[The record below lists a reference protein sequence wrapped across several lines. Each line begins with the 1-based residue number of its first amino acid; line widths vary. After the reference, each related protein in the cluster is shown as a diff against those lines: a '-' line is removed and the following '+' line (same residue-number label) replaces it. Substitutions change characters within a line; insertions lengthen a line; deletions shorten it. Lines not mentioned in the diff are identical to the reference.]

1 MPHAKL
7 PVRVTDATRTSRPSA
22 SQMPRDQAAHPCHN
36 CVVDESV
43 SGIPGPALR
52 RFVSSY
58 AGYLQEGVAPATHR
72 GLPSPYV
79 TMIVTLNDPLML
91 AGRDGEEVSVRRYDA
106 LVGGLHSVPVHI
118 VHHGF
123 QSGIQLSLTP
133 LGARALL
140 GVPAGSLAGIDAHVE
155 DVVGPSIRL
164 VREKLLSTDSWTERF
179 FILDQWLGAILDH
192 EVAWRPELAEAWRV
206 IVGSG
211 GMVPIEQ
218 AARSVGWSP
227 RHLRAQMAAEIG
239 ITPKTAARVAR
250 FDRSRRILQQRG
262 NGTPLA
268 LAELAASNGYAD
280 QAHLARE
287 FREFTGLSP
296 SQWLADEFPIVQ
308 ASATEAAS

>member
-1 MPHAKL
+1 M
-7 PVRVTDATRTSRPSA
+7 
-22 SQMPRDQAAHPCHN
+22 
-36 CVVDESV
+36 
-43 SGIPGPALR
+43 GFLR
-52 RFVSSY
+52 RDDDDGQAQ
-58 AGYLQEGVAPATHR
+58 AGPPAT
-72 GLPSPYV
+72 V
-79 TMIVTLNDPLML
+79 DP
-91 AGRDGEEVSVRRYDA
+91 E
-106 LVGGLHSVPVHI
+106 
-118 VHHGF
+118 
-123 QSGIQLSLTP
+123 SGAPHQATYE
-133 LGARALL
+133 
-140 GVPAGSLAGIDAHVE
+140 AGSLAGIDAHVE

-179 FILDQWLGAILDH
+179 FILDH